1 MATQTWKVSEAKN
14 RNVGINPGAALP
26 DYWVDKVNEGAG
38 LLSGKAVRAWRFKK
52 VIWLYDR
59 SDNRYFSVTVTREEG
74 GSKGTMRTIENLQ
87 IKEAVSFF
95 KGKSYE

>member
-1 MATQTWKVSEAKN
+1 MAAQTWKVSEAKN
-14 RNVGINPGAALP
+14 KSVGLNPGAALP
-26 DYWVDKVNEGAG
+26 GYWVDRVNEGAG

-59 SDNRYFSVTVTREEG
+59 SGIRYFKVTVTREEG

-87 IKEAVSFF
+87 MKEAVSFF